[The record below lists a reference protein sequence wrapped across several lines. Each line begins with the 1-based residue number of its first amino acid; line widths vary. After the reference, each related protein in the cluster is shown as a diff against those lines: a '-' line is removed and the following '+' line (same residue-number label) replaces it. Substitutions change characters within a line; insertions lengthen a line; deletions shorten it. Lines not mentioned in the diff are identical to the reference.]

1 MVECFQPLTDSQWQ
15 VMEPLLP
22 TQRKRRHSLRQILD
36 AMLYICRTGCQR
48 RNLPTCFPPWPAVYY
63 YFARWRAAGTFE
75 RLSQASNRADRLAQ
89 GRLPTPSLALVDA
102 QSVKLAPRLGQQ
114 RGLDAHKRVN
124 GRKRQVLCDT
134 GGRIWRVVVHAANGH
149 DSRGAQPLL
158 PDQRQ
163 LRPAWASRLRSVL
176 TDKAYQG
183 RFVRQVQA
191 LGWQH
196 HVASR
201 PPTAGR
207 GFVPV
212 AKRWVVERTFAWLN
226 YFRRVV
232 MDYERQPASHAA
244 WLFVANLTISLRRA
258 TSL

>member
-1 MVECFQPLTDSQWQ
+1 
-15 VMEPLLP
+15 MEALLP

-36 AMLYICRTGCQR
+36 AMLYICRTGCQW
-48 RNLPTCFPPWPAVYY
+48 RNLPTCFPAWPAVYY
-63 YFARWRAAGTFE
+63 YFARWRADGTFE

-158 PDQRQ
+158 PNRSQ

-183 RFVRQVQA
+183 AFCA
-191 LGWQH
+191 PSEGLGLATSSGQ
-196 HVASR
+196 SS
-201 PPTAGR
+201 AGR

-212 AKRWVVERTFAWLN
+212 AQRWVVERTFAWLN
-226 YFRRVV
+226 CFRRVV
-232 MDYERQPASHAA
+232 IDYERQPASHAV
-244 WLFVANLTISLRRA
+244 WLLVANLTMSLRRVSA
-258 TSL
+258 S

>member
-1 MVECFQPLTDSQWQ
+1 MVECYQPLTDSQWQ
-15 VMEPLLP
+15 VMEQLLP
-22 TQRKRRHSLRQILD
+22 THRKRRHCLRQMLA
-36 AMLYICRTGCQR
+36 AMLYICRTGCHWR
-48 RNLPTCFPPWPAVYY
+48 KLPTCFPPWPAVYY
-63 YFARWRAAGTFE
+63 YFARWRANGTLA
-75 RLSQASNRADRLAQ
+75 RLSQASNRADRLSQ
-89 GRLPTPSLALVDA
+89 GQLPTPSLALVDA
-102 QSVKLAPRLGQQ
+102 QRVNLAPRLGQQ

-134 GGRIWRVVVHAANGH
+134 DGRIWQVVVHAANGH

-158 PDQRQ
+158 PARTQ

-183 RFVRQVQA
+183 RFAQQVQA

-196 HVASR
+196 QLARR
-201 PPTAGR
+201 PPSATR

-226 YFRRVV
+226 CFRRVV

-244 WLFVANLTISLRRA
+244 WLLIANLTMSLQRA
-258 TSL
+258 TNT